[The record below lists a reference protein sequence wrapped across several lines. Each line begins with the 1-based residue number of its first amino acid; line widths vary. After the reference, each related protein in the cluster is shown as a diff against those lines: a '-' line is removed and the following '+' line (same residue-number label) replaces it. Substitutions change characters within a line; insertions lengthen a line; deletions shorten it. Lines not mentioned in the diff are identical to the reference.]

1 MQKFRAL
8 ARRTTPLSRQLRFYK
23 KHPHGQNSAPFQDD
37 LQADPKYQSLNTMY
51 SDMFTSNESLTD
63 KNYPSK
69 VNNSD
74 QHVGFDDDIAAINQE
89 IQDFF
94 EPSVSS
100 QDKTDFTLLNAA
112 QLESL
117 AKKDGKFVVQS
128 LSNNPYFNLALEDYI
143 FESTP
148 RPEDFST
155 NDYQNQRLI
164 FYINSKCCVIG
175 KNQNPWKELYL
186 ENLKAQ
192 GIPFLR
198 RRSGGGCVVH
208 DLGNVN
214 YSFLT
219 SRKEFDKTFFN
230 KLIVNSLKA
239 NDKDAC
245 TKDLKLNERGDI
257 TLNGY
262 KVSGSAFK
270 VAKNKSYHHGTM
282 LISSALPQFK
292 NLLKPDTVVGEQWD
306 CNSVESVRSHI
317 CNLKDYNVMSETD
330 DFVQL
335 ISTSFK
341 DHFSE
346 GNESSEPVHIF
357 QCDESV
363 SKIPEIKATMEK
375 LQSAE
380 WKYEHTPRFNVTY
393 NGGTWYQVEKGVIV
407 DSYNKAQTGQH
418 FATAAK
424 I

>member
-1 MQKFRAL
+1 MMQKFKTLTGKATL
-8 ARRTTPLSRQLRFYK
+8 LTKQLRFYK
-23 KHPHGQNSAPFQDD
+23 NPSQNNQNSFPFQDD
-37 LQADPKYQSLNTMY
+37 LKGDPKYQSMNTMY
-51 SDMFTSNESLTD
+51 SDMFTPDDSLERTSMPIGAND
-63 KNYPSK
+63 LN
-69 VNNSD
+69 
-74 QHVGFDDDIAAINQE
+74 QQAAFDDDIAAINQE
-89 IQDFF
+89 IQNFF
-94 EPSVSS
+94 EPSMSV
-100 QDKTDFTLLNAA
+100 QAKPNFTMLNAT
-112 QLESL
+112 QLETL
-117 AKKDGKFVVQS
+117 AKNDGKFVVKS
-128 LSNNPYFNLALEDYI
+128 LSNNPFFNLALEDYI

-148 RPEDFST
+148 RPENFST
-155 NDYQNQRLI
+155 DDYKNQRLI

-230 KLIVNSLKA
+230 ELIVNSLKA
-239 NDKDAC
+239 NDKGSS
-245 TKDLKLNERGDI
+245 TKELKLNERGDI

-292 NLLKPDTVVGEQWD
+292 NLLKPDTVAGEQWD

-317 CNLKDYNVMSETD
+317 CNLKDYNVMTQTE

-335 ISTSFK
+335 ISKSFN
-341 DHFSE
+341 DYFAE
-346 GNESSEPVHIF
+346 ENGEVEPLKMF

-363 SKIPEIKATMEK
+363 SEIPEIKATMEK
-375 LQSAE
+375 LQTAE
-380 WKYEHTPRFNVTY
+380 WKYDHTPRFKVSY
-393 NGGTWYQVEKGVIV
+393 SGDRWYQVEKGVIV
-407 DSYNKAQTGQH
+407 DSYEKAEIGQR
-418 FATAAK
+418 FAAA
-424 I
+424 